1 MFTGQTQLGGTDL
14 ESTQVLIGELL
25 ERSFSL
31 GSDSEAVGA
40 VLKRPRLPSK
50 CIVVSQEKK
59 KKSNLSCENGAAPA
73 FLSQLKG
80 SAVSLRTAVALI

>member
-1 MFTGQTQLGGTDL
+1 M
-14 ESTQVLIGELL
+14 LIGELL

-40 VLKRPRLPSK
+40 ALKRPSLPSK
-50 CIVVSQEKK
+50 CIVVAQEK

-80 SAVSLRTAVALI
+80 SDVSFRTAVALI

>member
-31 GSDSEAVGA
+31 GSDLEAVGA
-40 VLKRPRLPSK
+40 ILKRPSFPSK
-50 CIVVSQEKK
+50 CMVVAQGK

-73 FLSQLKG
+73 FLS
-80 SAVSLRTAVALI
+80 

>member
-1 MFTGQTQLGGTDL
+1 MFTGQTQLAGTDL

-40 VLKRPRLPSK
+40 VLKRPSLPSK
-50 CIVVSQEKK
+50 CIVVAQGKK
-59 KKSNLSCENGAAPA
+59 TNQTSPVKTV
-73 FLSQLKG
+73 QLLLF
-80 SAVSLRTAVALI
+80 SRN

>member
-1 MFTGQTQLGGTDL
+1 METQTCASKANRSRTSEEDFAVFTGQTQLGGTDL

-40 VLKRPRLPSK
+40 
-50 CIVVSQEKK
+50 
-59 KKSNLSCENGAAPA
+59 A
-73 FLSQLKG
+73 LKG
-80 SAVSLRTAVALI
+80 DLASHQCALLLLRKKNIKPLL

>member
-1 MFTGQTQLGGTDL
+1 MCVLSKQEQDERDHCQEDFVVFTGQTQLSGTDL

-40 VLKRPRLPSK
+40 VLKRPSLPSK
-50 CIVVSQEKK
+50 CIVV
-59 KKSNLSCENGAAPA
+59 A
-73 FLSQLKG
+73 
-80 SAVSLRTAVALI
+80 